1 MGRCPKVVLNHQS
14 RAPHLRFQTC
24 DTAQN
29 NHSAP
34 KNMNRRAIDSYYFT
48 IFVNKMLLLLERGE
62 PLTMHLSLRSVSLKP
77 ARDLPFPAKGT
88 FQHTGHKKRLAFA
101 SLFRP
106 KASDYLEYSS
116 TMLVSL
122 TSSLYGSSSLCGKRT
137 RVAVQLSKD
146 FSMYGRS
153 KVLASWKDCLNIS
166 LDL

>member
-1 MGRCPKVVLNHQS
+1 MSKPSPIAWK
-14 RAPHLRFQTC
+14 QTIH
-24 DTAQN
+24 AEQIQWGGQPLK
-29 NHSAP
+29 SA
-34 KNMNRRAIDSYYFT
+34 RAIDFYPFYHICEQNAF
-48 IFVNKMLLLLERGE
+48 IVGKEE
-62 PLTMHLSLRSVSLKP
+62 PLTMPLSTKHFLSLHVICHPPRREPSNIQ
-77 ARDLPFPAKGT
+77 AI
-88 FQHTGHKKRLAFA
+88 KKDWLSPVF
-101 SLFRP
+101 FVQ
-106 KASDYLEYSS
+106 KVSDYLEYSS

>member
-1 MGRCPKVVLNHQS
+1 MMSKPSPIAWK
-14 RAPHLRFQTC
+14 QTIH
-24 DTAQN
+24 AEQIQWGGQPIK
-29 NHSAP
+29 SA
-34 KNMNRRAIDSYYFT
+34 RAIDFYPFYHICEQNAF
-48 IFVNKMLLLLERGE
+48 IVGKEE
-62 PLTMHLSLRSVSLKP
+62 PLTLHLSTKHFSSSQ
-77 ARDLPFPAKGT
+77 RDLPFPAKGT
-88 FQHTGHKKRLAFA
+88 FQHTSHKKRLAFA

>member
-1 MGRCPKVVLNHQS
+1 MGKPPPIAEKQAVYTGQIQG
-14 RAPHLRFQTC
+14 RATYK
-24 DTAQN
+24 
-29 NHSAP
+29 SA
-34 KNMNRRAIDSYYFT
+34 RAIDFYPFYHICEQNAF
-48 IFVNKMLLLLERGE
+48 IVGKGE
-62 PLTMHLSLRSVSLKP
+62 PPMHCLYEAFLKS
-77 ARDLPFPAKGT
+77 ARDLPFPARGPSNI
-88 FQHTGHKKRLAFA
+88 HTGHKKRLAFA

-106 KASDYLEYSS
+106 KASNYLEYSS